1 MVTKKPTKEE
11 LENKIKV
18 LESLDD
24 PGVTPQIDAAKAELA
39 AMQSAD
45 AAPTA
50 GGAAPAGVFTLPVSE
65 DEYEKAGSKFAQPGM
80 HLSEFGMP
88 KWKQAG
94 VSLSFPFTIVGGN
107 DKGME
112 SELYC
117 GVAKDGIWKLKEVQ
131 KALGVTVVVANGMPT
146 FDPLQ
151 IVGKKGMTLWTQQK
165 DSRSVEEGGKGTM
178 YSKAVSVF
186 PEGTPPPTDLGI

>member
-1 MVTKKPTKEE
+1 MPT
-11 LENKIKV
+11 
-18 LESLDD
+18 
-24 PGVTPQIDAAKAELA
+24 
-39 AMQSAD
+39 
-45 AAPTA
+45 
-50 GGAAPAGVFTLPVSE
+50 
-65 DEYEKAGSKFAQPGM
+65 
-80 HLSEFGMP
+80 
-88 KWKQAG
+88 WKQAG

-112 SELYC
+112 GELYC
-117 GVAKDGIWKLKEVQ
+117 GVAKDGIWKLKEVL

-186 PEGTPPPTDLGI
+186 PEGTPPPTDLGF